1 MTFFEMKSSK
11 PRKRQWKIAAGTA
24 AGREN
29 GICVFGCVDY
39 TISIFRLS
47 MDMSAEARS
56 AGHFMG
62 NFRVGTSP
70 SFSAAQARI
79 SSVLYPATR
88 SATASQEGPE
98 RTNS

>member
-1 MTFFEMKSSK
+1 
-11 PRKRQWKIAAGTA
+11 
-24 AGREN
+24 
-29 GICVFGCVDY
+29 
-39 TISIFRLS
+39 